1 MLGTLTHGNLY
12 MLSKNGEKITAEN
25 IKSLEGKTVG
35 IVNLAAVPGLTFKT
49 ILKQY
54 EMDFTE
60 LQ

>member
-1 MLGTLTHGNLY
+1 